1 MPWSSK
7 SIAAFGSGRSG
18 RLTRARGR
26 LPARKWRRASRA
38 SDSLR
43 SVAKSIWHWL
53 VIVISGPGLGEEYK
67 AIDETA
73 MPSGFVVPYK
83 RGSRQVR
90 NLSHLL
96 F

>member
-1 MPWSSK
+1 MVVEVNR
-7 SIAAFGSGRSG
+7 SIRIAPVRPGQKPEPS
-18 RLTRARGR
+18 
-26 LPARKWRRASRA
+26 ASAQMAPSEPRFRI
-38 SDSLR
+38 LR
-43 SVAKSIWHWL
+43 SVAKRVWHAL
-53 VIVISGPGLGEEYK
+53 VVAISGPGLGEEYRG
-67 AIDETA
+67 IDETA

>member
-1 MPWSSK
+1 MVVEVNR
-7 SIAAFGSGRSG
+7 SIRIRPVRPAHEPEAVPSAQMAPNESRF
-18 RLTRARGR
+18 RL
-26 LPARKWRRASRA
+26 
-38 SDSLR
+38 LR

-67 AIDETA
+67 TIDETA
-73 MPSGFVVPYK
+73 MPSGFMVPYK